1 MRFYAEPWFV
11 WMAREGNRCW
21 ISTADHAVVIYNDIL
36 YQKRVDA
43 AAQGT
48 TERILSEVWDKG
60 DATFYCPPVSF
71 NGFLQYASGIMF
83 HEPDGKLIGYYA
95 FDYRVRDQV
104 TLNWKPTDVMFKA
117 FLQNQTREE
126 DWTPEHTQGLRDPDL
141 RPYLTKMMPDS
152 YLLQDSNFEHFCKY
166 YLQFL
171 SDGNGTHYNSL
182 VNLVKN
188 KYPREENAWEYL
200 WSEVYKRN
208 IYLSKDARDA
218 VVRFFEARKNDF
230 YATKGIEDS
239 YKFLFKLLYNEDV
252 EIDIESKNTTEYD
265 IIVESTN
272 ISDDLVGRTIYTA
285 SGRSNVTYIEREY
298 RDGRLLWRI
307 TIHNLSGRFIEGQEI
322 KSERTDFEGI
332 IVQGV
337 RGKDMLSNN
346 IDYINRSRSYY
357 VMKIKS
363 QLPTSRFRDDVLR
376 FVHPVGF
383 GFIGITLLTMFI
395 NSGLNMKH
403 VETIINKLK
412 NYKWDAGL
420 PSVYPDRVA
429 IIASDDTIERDPI
442 TNEPRYSSRAQA
454 GEPFPLP
461 ANYNQEN
468 NNSVIAGQN
477 PGQRR
482 KPLSPTFDQ
491 SAVTFANYRD
501 LVNQRLKDDAGN
513 PRDPE
518 NPTQVK
524 IDE

>member
-1 MRFYAEPWFV
+1 
-11 WMAREGNRCW
+11 
-21 ISTADHAVVIYNDIL
+21 
-36 YQKRVDA
+36 
-43 AAQGT
+43 
-48 TERILSEVWDKG
+48 
-60 DATFYCPPVSF
+60 
-71 NGFLQYASGIMF
+71 
-83 HEPDGKLIGYYA
+83 
-95 FDYRVRDQV
+95 
-104 TLNWKPTDVMFKA
+104 
-117 FLQNQTREE
+117 
-126 DWTPEHTQGLRDPDL
+126 
-141 RPYLTKMMPDS
+141 
-152 YLLQDSNFEHFCKY
+152 
-166 YLQFL
+166 
-171 SDGNGTHYNSL
+171 
-182 VNLVKN
+182 
-188 KYPREENAWEYL
+188 
-200 WSEVYKRN
+200 
-208 IYLSKDARDA
+208 
-218 VVRFFEARKNDF
+218 
-230 YATKGIEDS
+230 
-239 YKFLFKLLYNEDV
+239 
-252 EIDIESKNTTEYD
+252 
-265 IIVESTN
+265 
-272 ISDDLVGRTIYTA
+272 
-285 SGRSNVTYIEREY
+285 
-298 RDGRLLWRI
+298 
-307 TIHNLSGRFIEGQEI
+307 
-322 KSERTDFEGI
+322 
-332 IVQGV
+332 
-337 RGKDMLSNN
+337 MLSNN

-442 TNEPRYSSRAQA
+442 TNEPRYSSRTQA